1 MIEERINV
9 KGTVGLD
16 TVKIYP
22 ITQEKIVVPTKEIQ
36 EILPDEKYDS
46 LSKVMVKPIPDEYV
60 IPNGKIEI
68 KDNGSYDVTDKAT
81 AKIGVPMPTGTLDI
95 TSNGNY
101 NVKDKEFANVNV
113 PEKQLGTK
121 TITTNGTYKATDD
134 NLDGYSEVNVET
146 SGVDINEYF
155 TSALYRN
162 VGTSLQSTIKKIPS
176 NLDISKI
183 TNMSNFFR
191 GCYNLT
197 EIPLLDTSNVT
208 AMDSTFDYC
217 TSLIT
222 IPLLDTSNVT
232 AMGNMFGNCI
242 SLKYVPKLNTSK
254 TVNMYSMFENCENL
268 QEIPLLDTSNVW
280 NMQSFASG
288 CKSLT
293 SFPQIDTSKV
303 TGMNNMLRICDKL
316 VTVPQLNA
324 QLVTSVSYILYLTP
338 NLQDFGGLLNLGQAY
353 STSQSANYSSYNLIL
368 SVCPKLTHESLM
380 NVINGLYDIKTK
392 GCNPQGLA
400 LGATNLAKLTSEEI
414 AIATEKGWNVS

>member
-81 AKIGVPMPTGTLDI
+81 AKIGVPMPTGTLEI

-101 NVKDKEFANVNV
+101 NVKEKEFANVNV

-121 TITTNGTYKATDD
+121 SITTNGTYKAIDD
-134 NLDGYSEVNVET
+134 NLDGYSEVSIET
-146 SGVDINEYF
+146 SGVNINEYMSD
-155 TSALYRN
+155 TVLY
-162 VGTSLQSTIKKIPS
+162 SPW
-176 NLDISKI
+176 
-183 TNMSNFFR
+183 
-191 GCYNLT
+191 T
-197 EIPLLDTSNVT
+197 EIPKWVTMILQLRNPIKYSRSDLSRLFMWYQGKKVPKLEISNITNTDNMFAYCVNLEEIELFDTSNVT
-208 AMDSTFDYC
+208 YMGLMFYNC
-217 TSLIT
+217 ESLKT
-222 IPLLDTSNVT
+222 IPQFDTSKVY
-232 AMGNMFGNCI
+232 NMNMMFSGCG
-242 SLKYVPKLNTSK
+242 SLTSVPQLNTSK
-254 TVNMYSMFENCENL
+254 LQYVSGVFSSCSQLENL
-268 QEIPLLDTSNVW
+268 
-280 NMQSFASG
+280 
-288 CKSLT
+288 
-293 SFPQIDTSKV
+293 
-303 TGMNNMLRICDKL
+303 
-316 VTVPQLNA
+316 
-324 QLVTSVSYILYLTP
+324 
-338 NLQDFGGLLNLGQAY
+338 GGFLNLGQAY
-353 STSQSANYSSYNLIL
+353 PIGISTNNYSYKLDLTS
-368 SVCPKLTHESLM
+368 CKKLTHDSLM